1 MIERNY
7 LKLNY
12 HLGKLSGGCKV
23 YLTDI
28 QVFCH
33 VIAWVA
39 NLVMIWMIVSHDLNG
54 TSISFGEGIAILV
67 MSVIILIFTF
77 WIGYLIAGFLLHMII
92 FALML
97 LSYII
102 SGVPLIVEEE
112 ISKQ

>member
-1 MIERNY
+1 MLERNY

-12 HLGKLSGGCKV
+12 HFGKMNGGFKV

-28 QVFCH
+28 KAFCH
-33 VIAWVA
+33 IIAWVA
-39 NLVMIWMIVSHDLNG
+39 NLVMIWIIVSHDLNG

-67 MSVIILIFTF
+67 MAVIILIFTF

-92 FALML
+92 FILML

-102 SGVPLIVEEE
+102 SGVPLVVEEE

>member
-1 MIERNY
+1 MLERNY
-7 LKLNY
+7 LSLNY
-12 HLGKLSGGCKV
+12 HFGKLSGGFNV

-28 QVFCH
+28 KVFCH
-33 VIAWVA
+33 AMAWIA
-39 NLVMIWMIVSHDLNG
+39 NLVIIWMIVSHDLNG
-54 TSISFGEGIAILV
+54 ASISFGEGIAILV
-67 MSVIILIFTF
+67 MAVIILIFTF

-92 FALML
+92 FVLML